1 MRGEVEA
8 ARSINDLPL
17 RHREVGEDG
26 EGGEVD
32 LRAQGRYRSEPELN
46 QRKSA
51 VLRPYQSHSLVLG
64 SGSDGQDLRGG
75 VKGQRRRRG
84 QQVHHCFQRPRIG
97 RV

>member
-46 QRKSA
+46 
-51 VLRPYQSHSLVLG
+51 
-64 SGSDGQDLRGG
+64 
-75 VKGQRRRRG
+75 
-84 QQVHHCFQRPRIG
+84 
-97 RV
+97 